1 MKIQQ
6 IKSVKQGQGINILYQ
21 IKEKKFNKFFKW
33 NQFNEC
39 CNFAISIEDDRYLD
53 SCPNDLRL
61 WIHDNNHPIIQKK
74 YWDFC

>member
-6 IKSVKQGQGINILYQ
+6 IKPVKQGQGINILYQ

-33 NQFNEC
+33 NQFNEASD
-39 CNFAISIEDDRYLD
+39 FAVSIFDDRYID
-53 SCPNDLRL
+53 SCPLELLD
-61 WIHDNNHPIIQKK
+61 WMKQNNHPIIQKK